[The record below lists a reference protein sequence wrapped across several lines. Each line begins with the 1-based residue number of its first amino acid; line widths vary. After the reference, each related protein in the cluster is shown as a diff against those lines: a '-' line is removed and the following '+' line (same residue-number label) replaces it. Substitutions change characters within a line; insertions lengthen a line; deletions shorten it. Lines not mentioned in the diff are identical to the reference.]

1 MSMSKVNKYLLPCAL
16 FASIALTACG
26 EAPQQQQHA
35 LPVDI
40 FTVEAKDIPLFIA
53 SYIPSSF
60 SQSRS

>member
-40 FTVEAKDIPLFIA
+40 FTVEAKDIP
-53 SYIPSSF
+53 
-60 SQSRS
+60 